1 MEILLFFAVYSCKMS
16 HCPNILLFLLLIF
29 LLISV
34 FIFKL
39 LEDISTTVLL
49 YCHFQFVRFPQ
60 FQYSTLPGGVDR
72 LTPPTR
78 CPMTLLWLPGVG
90 KYVLS
95 TAFAILHIREGDNAG
110 RLQSNPKKPLF
121 TFQWALLGEGE
132 TAKCVYLSTQFQ
144 LYFERPCPK
153 TQHFGPSA
161 PRLLSN
167 RIMFDCFFLPH
178 PTASYL
184 SSVFARQSFVSTFKS
199 SWDEE
204 AGSPA
209 FKITGLIRVKCL
221 MQKTFNSAKT
231 KNKYVWRAPPTI
243 VHNCFKNHI
252 KSGLNHCFCGFSQFT
267 A

>member
-1 MEILLFFAVYSCKMS
+1 MKYAIWYKWYRTSFYIFAFKRNWGIEILLFFAVYSCMS

-49 YCHFQFVRFPQ
+49 YCRFQFVRFPQ
-60 FQYSTLPGGVDR
+60 FQYPTLPGGVDR

-132 TAKCVYLSTQFQ
+132 TAKCVYRSTQFQ

-167 RIMFDCFFLPH
+167 RIMVDFFFSSPPNRFLSFICLC
-178 PTASYL
+178 PTE
-184 SSVFARQSFVSTFKS
+184 F
-199 SWDEE
+199 
-204 AGSPA
+204 
-209 FKITGLIRVKCL
+209 RV
-221 MQKTFNSAKT
+221 
-231 KNKYVWRAPPTI
+231 YI
-243 VHNCFKNHI
+243 
-252 KSGLNHCFCGFSQFT
+252 
-267 A
+267 

>member
-1 MEILLFFAVYSCKMS
+1 MCVKYTVWYKWYRTSFYIFAFKRNWGIEILLFFAVYSCKMS

-29 LLISV
+29 LFICV

-60 FQYSTLPGGVDR
+60 LQYSTIPGGVDR

-78 CPMTLLWLPGVG
+78 CPMTLLWLLGVG
-90 KYVLS
+90 KYGLS

-110 RLQSNPKKPLF
+110 RLQSNPKKGPFHISVSQRGEPTAMSSSAGRGRNSKVRLSF
-121 TFQWALLGEGE
+121 HTISALLWK
-132 TAKCVYLSTQFQ
+132 ALAQNSTFWTVCSPAAIKQNNVRF
-144 LYFERPCPK
+144 F
-153 TQHFGPSA
+153 
-161 PRLLSN
+161 
-167 RIMFDCFFLPH
+167 FFLPH
-178 PTASYL
+178 SPASYL

-209 FKITGLIRVKCL
+209 FKKYWVNTG
-221 MQKTFNSAKT
+221 
-231 KNKYVWRAPPTI
+231 
-243 VHNCFKNHI
+243 
-252 KSGLNHCFCGFSQFT
+252 
-267 A
+267 

>member
-1 MEILLFFAVYSCKMS
+1 MS

-29 LLISV
+29 LFICV
-34 FIFKL
+34 FIFKM

-60 FQYSTLPGGVDR
+60 LQYSTIPGGVDR

-78 CPMTLLWLPGVG
+78 CPMTLLWLLGVG
-90 KYVLS
+90 KYGLS

-110 RLQSNPKKPLF
+110 RLQSNPKKALF
-121 TFQWALLGEGE
+121 TFQWARGKSPPQCRALLGEGE

-144 LYFERPCPK
+144 LYFERPWPK
-153 TQHFGPSA
+153 TQHSGPSA

-167 RIMFDCFFLPH
+167 RIMLDYFFFLPH
-178 PTASYL
+178 PPASYL

-209 FKITGLIRVKCL
+209 FKNTGLIRVKCL
-221 MQKTFNSAKT
+221 MQKTFNSART
-231 KNKYVWRAPPTI
+231 
-243 VHNCFKNHI
+243 
-252 KSGLNHCFCGFSQFT
+252 
-267 A
+267 

>member
-1 MEILLFFAVYSCKMS
+1 M
-16 HCPNILLFLLLIF
+16 
-29 LLISV
+29 
-34 FIFKL
+34 
-39 LEDISTTVLL
+39 
-49 YCHFQFVRFPQ
+49 
-60 FQYSTLPGGVDR
+60 YSTVPGGVDR

-110 RLQSNPKKPLF
+110 RLQSNPKKAPFHNSVSSAGRGRNSKVRLSF
-121 TFQWALLGEGE
+121 HTISALLWK
-132 TAKCVYLSTQFQ
+132 ALPQNSTFWTVCSPAAIKQNNVWF
-144 LYFERPCPK
+144 
-153 TQHFGPSA
+153 
-161 PRLLSN
+161 
-167 RIMFDCFFLPH
+167 FFLPH
-178 PTASYL
+178 PTAGYL
-184 SSVFARQSFVSTFKS
+184 SSFFACQSFVSTFKS

-209 FKITGLIRVKCL
+209 FKNTGLIRVKCL

-231 KNKYVWRAPPTI
+231 KNKYVWRALPTI
-243 VHNCFKNHI
+243 VSNCFKNHI